1 MMYNR
6 EDLLKDLRSE
16 VVEVTFNKVSDGS
29 ERVMRCTLKPEML
42 PPSYL
47 NEQQMEKDYHQR
59 NPDVIAAWDVQKGGW
74 RSFRIDTV
82 TYAQAVDGY

>member
-1 MMYNR
+1 MYNR
-6 EDLLKDLRSE
+6 EDLLKDLRNE

-47 NEQQMEKDYHQR
+47 NEQQMEKDFHQR
-59 NPDVIAAWDVQKGGW
+59 NPNVIAAWDVQKGGW
-74 RSFRIDTV
+74 RSFRVDTV